1 MGLLALGT
9 ALDWPEAKKRAPQV
23 REWGIKQLLEIWNK
37 AKGKERDALLWGDEV
52 EYLVVTYSEDN
63 QKVLLSLRQA
73 EILEALAADK
83 ELKKE
88 GGCVPDLQ
96 DAETEKK

>member
-96 DAETEKK
+96 DVETKKK